1 MRTSVKATE
10 AAIVGCLAEVAP
22 MARPDSN
29 NWDLNVLGTICRKQ
43 IGEDISA
50 GCANGSSGMG

>member
-22 MARPDSN
+22 
-29 NWDLNVLGTICRKQ
+29 I
-43 IGEDISA
+43 
-50 GCANGSSGMG
+50 GSSLF

>member
-22 MARPDSN
+22 MARSDSTTI
-29 NWDLNVLGTICRKQ
+29 GT
-43 IGEDISA
+43 
-50 GCANGSSGMG
+50 